1 MNNCPIGLLCS
12 EVSKNGQSCDN
23 QEYCQNLA
31 KPWELPYK
39 FERMSFVCGK
49 TRERKK
55 VLVVQNF
62 EATYDS
68 FSQEFIELRA
78 YGWAQADP
86 LPYRYYLND
95 GHYRLE
101 VIRKFNPIF
110 SEFLLPTHQL
120 NSINLNRFRDLDR
133 KLKLHFAPPEI
144 LPYEYDLELHYLK
157 ILAISIKKSSRNRKS
172 HKHSIEYEYYR
183 SVDLPYN
190 YVYDQENNLGVLL
203 VSQEVYLDGKKIFAP
218 ALKLPE

>member
-1 MNNCPIGLLCS
+1 MNNCPIGLFCS
-12 EVSKNGQSCDN
+12 ELSKNEESCDN
-23 QEYCQNLA
+23 QESCQNSA

-39 FERMSFVCGK
+39 LERMSFVCGK

-55 VLVVQNF
+55 VLVVRDF
-62 EATYDS
+62 EATYNS

-78 YGWAQADP
+78 YGWASADP

-101 VIRKFNPIF
+101 VIRKFNPNF
-110 SEFLLPTHQL
+110 SEFLLPPRQL

-144 LPYEYDLELHYLK
+144 LPYEYDLELGCLK
-157 ILAISIKKSSRNRKS
+157 ILAISIKNRFRDRQTNKYV
-172 HKHSIEYEYYR
+172 IEYLYHR
-183 SVDLPYN
+183 PVDLPYN

-203 VSQEVYLDGKKIFAP
+203 VTQEVYLDGKKIFAP
-218 ALKLPE
+218 ASKLPE